1 MYSIMTKVT
10 MRKSGKPG
18 KKVNRNQSVESQEML
33 VMGSALGEQFMGILS
48 QVATSPRGMGA
59 AASALAMAWATLKDV
74 AMCEGIEVEALFESK
89 VAFYEG
95 ILVER

>member
-1 MYSIMTKVT
+1 MTRVT
-10 MRKSGKPG
+10 MRKSGKAG

>member
-1 MYSIMTKVT
+1 MTKVT

-74 AMCEGIEVEALFESK
+74 ALCEGIEVESLFENE

>member
-1 MYSIMTKVT
+1 MTKVT

>member
-1 MYSIMTKVT
+1 MKRIMK
-10 MRKSGKPG
+10 KAGKAG
-18 KKVNRNQSVESQEML
+18 KKVNLILSVESQEML

-74 AMCEGIEVEALFESK
+74 AMCEGIEVEALFENE